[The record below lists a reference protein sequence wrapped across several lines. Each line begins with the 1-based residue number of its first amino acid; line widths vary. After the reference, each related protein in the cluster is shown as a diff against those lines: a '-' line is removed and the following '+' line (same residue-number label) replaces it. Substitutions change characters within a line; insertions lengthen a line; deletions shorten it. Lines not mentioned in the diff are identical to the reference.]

1 MYNSIDIQTRILD
14 LASNDSR
21 IRAVLLQGSR
31 ANIHVVEDEY
41 QDFDLLFVV
50 DRFESFLQD
59 RSWLAQLGTPLVQQL
74 PDEMEL
80 GRDLAVEKVSF
91 TLLTIFQEGY
101 RLDITLFPKEKMN
114 THFQPDSLTV
124 VWLDKE
130 DMFLHLSPAS
140 DSDYHVQ
147 KPTQRLFNETSNEFW
162 WCVTN
167 VAKGLKRGEI
177 TYAKEML
184 ETVVR
189 PVFMDMIAWHIGA
202 QNNFA
207 ISIGKSGKFMQR
219 YLTEGDYQTIL
230 STYSD
235 AALSNNWQ
243 ALFVLM
249 DFFFKKQREV
259 AAILNFNYDED
270 EANRVRQLVDTMY
283 ALD

>member
-1 MYNSIDIQTRILD
+1 MYNPIDIQKKILD

-101 RLDITLFPKEKMN
+101 RLDITLFPKEKMS